1 MTWQARPGATSLALL
16 NEANHAKFV
25 DALGDVFEHAQ
36 WLAEA
41 AAARRPFAT
50 VTDLHQAMLTVLAAA
65 PADTVLQF
73 LNNHPDLAG
82 PSARTKSLT
91 THSAREQ
98 AGAGLDRLSEEETAR
113 LTKWNARYRSR
124 FGFPFIICAMRHG
137 KDSIFAEFERRL
149 SGDLAEER
157 STALAEIARISALRL
172 VHKVEGP
179 GAPQVHG
186 LLSTHLLDTAA
197 GRPGAGVPI
206 ELHAISTDGSATLIA
221 RTISN
226 ADGRT
231 DAPLIAGRP
240 VPNGTWEL
248 RFAVGAYLAERG
260 TPSFL
265 DVVPVR
271 FTTREPEAHYH
282 IPLLFSPWSY
292 STYRGS

>member
-1 MTWQARPGATSLALL
+1 MTGAAPIPLGRL
-16 NEANHAKFV
+16 NEMDRAEFV
-25 DALGDVFEHAQ
+25 DALGEVFEHAP

-50 VTDLHQAMLTVLAAA
+50 VSALHQAMLTVVGAA
-65 PADTVLQF
+65 PADMVLQF
-73 LNNHPDLAG
+73 LNDHPDLAG
-82 PSARTKSLT
+82 PNARTSPLT
-91 THSAREQ
+91 ADSIREQ
-98 AGAGLDRLSEEETAR
+98 AGAGLDQLSEEQNAR
-113 LTKWNARYRSR
+113 LAQWNARYRSR
-124 FGFPFIICAMRHG
+124 FGFPFIICALRHG
-137 KDSIFAEFERRL
+137 KDSIFAEFERRV
-149 SGDLAEER
+149 SGDPVQER

-172 VHKVEGP
+172 VRRVAGP
-179 GAPQVHG
+179 GMPEVYG
-186 LLSTHLLDTAA
+186 EVSTHLLDTAA

-206 ELHAISTDGSATLIA
+206 ELHAISANGTATLIT
-221 RTISN
+221 RRISN

-240 VPNGTWEL
+240 VPNGKWEL
-248 RFAVGAYLAERG
+248 RFAVGAYLAEQG
-260 TPSFL
+260 TPGFL